1 MQVIPAIDLRGGKCV
16 RLHQGDYSKETVFDG
31 DPVEIGHRWV
41 AAGAERVHIVDLDGA
56 RDGVR
61 ANARVV
67 LELVR
72 SLGVP
77 VQLGG
82 GIRDERG
89 AAEVLALGVDR
100 VIFGTAAIEAPTEVE
115 KTVKAHGAGRVIVG
129 VDARD
134 GMVATRGWK
143 EATRVAAADLMLE
156 MAARG
161 VRRFMYTDI
170 SRDGTLA
177 HPNFE
182 AASVLIRKVRYPIVI
197 AGGVATVEDLLKLA
211 GLGAEAAVTGMAIY
225 TGALDLGRAIR
236 EAKAARPETGP

>member
-1 MQVIPAIDLRGGKCV
+1 MQVIPAIDLRGGRCV

-31 DPVEIGHRWV
+31 DPVEIGRRWV

-61 ANARVV
+61 ANAPVV
-67 LELVR
+67 VDLVK

-100 VIFGTAAIEAPTEVE
+100 VIFGTAAIEAPAEVE
-115 KTVKAHGAGRVIVG
+115 KTVKAHGAGRVMVG

-156 MAARG
+156 MAGRG

-170 SRDGTLA
+170 SRDGTLS

-182 AASVLIRKVRYPIVI
+182 AASVLIRKVRYPVVV
-197 AGGVATVEDLLKLA
+197 AGGIATVEDLLRLA
-211 GLGAEAAVTGMAIY
+211 ALGAEAAVTGMAIY

-236 EAKAARPETGP
+236 ETRAARPAVRP